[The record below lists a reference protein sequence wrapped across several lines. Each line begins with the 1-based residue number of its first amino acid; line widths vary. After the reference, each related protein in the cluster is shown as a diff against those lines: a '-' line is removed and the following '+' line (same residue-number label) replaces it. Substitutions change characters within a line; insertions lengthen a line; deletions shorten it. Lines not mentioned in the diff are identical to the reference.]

1 MNKYEYLAQLRAGLA
16 PLSLEERE
24 AAMSYYEEFFS
35 DAGEENEQA
44 VIASLGSPEQLA
56 KSIIDENKSDSAE
69 ETAASSAEAAPAD
82 STSGFTPPPTNGQQ
96 AKKWTGGQLTL
107 LIVLLVLASPA
118 IIGIICGGF
127 GTLIGLIAGFGS
139 AAIGCFVGGIWYF
152 GLGIGTMFTDVIH
165 GLLYMGIGLIFT
177 GLGPLVFYP
186 LCKLIVKL
194 FGICVKGIKALINK
208 ISGKGGVEA

>member
-1 MNKYEYLAQLRAGLA
+1 MNKYEYLAQLRAGLS

-56 KSIIDENKSDSAE
+56 KSIIDENKGDSAE
-69 ETAASSAEAAPAD
+69 ETATSSAEAPAE
-82 STSGFTPPPTNGQQ
+82 SASGFTPPPTNGQQ
-96 AKKWTGGQLTL
+96 AKKWIGGQLAL

-118 IIGIICGGF
+118 IIGITCGGF
-127 GTLIGLIAGFGS
+127 GATIGLIAGFGG
-139 AAIGCFVGGIWYF
+139 AAIGVFVGGIVTF
-152 GLGIGTMFTDVIH
+152 GEGV
-165 GLLYMGIGLIFT
+165 GLLFSEPVYGVMYMGVGLICA

-186 LCKLIVKL
+186 LCKLMVKL
-194 FGICVKGIKALINK
+194 FKVCIKGIKTLVNK
-208 ISGKGGVEA
+208 IAGKGGVEA